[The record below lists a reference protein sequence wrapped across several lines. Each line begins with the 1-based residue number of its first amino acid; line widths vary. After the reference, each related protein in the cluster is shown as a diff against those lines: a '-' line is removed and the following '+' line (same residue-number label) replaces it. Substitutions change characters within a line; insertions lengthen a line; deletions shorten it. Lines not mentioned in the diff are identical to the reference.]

1 MNSDTITDIVIC
13 LILFCMMVIAI
24 YPIWF
29 VLIAS
34 FSKPAYIA
42 QGRVTIFPMGF
53 TLSAYEKLLG
63 NKSIWIGYRNSLF
76 YTFFGTLI
84 NMVVTLPCAYALSRP
99 RLPGRKL
106 FSFIFIFTMYFS
118 GGLIPSY
125 MLITSLHL
133 NNTIWVLLLP
143 GAVGVFNLIIAR
155 SFFESSIPEALLEA
169 ARIDGASYTRFF
181 LTIALPLSKAMIA
194 VLVLFYA
201 LGHWNSYFSAMIYI
215 QNPKLQTLQVV
226 IKGITASLDASVTET
241 MDSKEM
247 ERIIEQKQ
255 LLKYSIVVVSI
266 VPMMCLYPF
275 IQRYFISGIMIGA
288 IKG

>member
-1 MNSDTITDIVIC
+1 
-13 LILFCMMVIAI
+13 
-24 YPIWF
+24 
-29 VLIAS
+29 
-34 FSKPAYIA
+34 
-42 QGRVTIFPMGF
+42 
-53 TLSAYEKLLG
+53 
-63 NKSIWIGYRNSLF
+63 
-76 YTFFGTLI
+76 
-84 NMVVTLPCAYALSRP
+84 
-99 RLPGRKL
+99 
-106 FSFIFIFTMYFS
+106 
-118 GGLIPSY
+118 
-125 MLITSLHL
+125 
-133 NNTIWVLLLP
+133 
-143 GAVGVFNLIIAR
+143 
-155 SFFESSIPEALLEA
+155 
-169 ARIDGASYTRFF
+169 
-181 LTIALPLSKAMIA
+181 MIA